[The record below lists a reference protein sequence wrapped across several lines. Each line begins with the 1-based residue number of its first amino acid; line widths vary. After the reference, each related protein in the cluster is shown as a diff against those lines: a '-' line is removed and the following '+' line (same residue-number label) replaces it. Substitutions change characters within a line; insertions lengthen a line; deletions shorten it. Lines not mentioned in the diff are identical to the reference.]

1 MHIHVPVRRAIV
13 DRLVSIASLLVLV
26 LAVVA
31 LDDRVREKA
40 SLLLSRDGAVTALE
54 ALTWRAGELMRV
66 ASRFVHDQGMENAAL
81 VIFGVAA
88 LTLVGFM
95 LRT

>member
-1 MHIHVPVRRAIV
+1 MHIHLPMRRTLI
-13 DRLVSIASLLVLV
+13 DTLVSITSLLVLV
-26 LAVVA
+26 LTVVA

-40 SLLLSRDGAVTALE
+40 SAVLSREGATAGLTALV
-54 ALTWRAGELMRV
+54 LRATELMRV

-81 VIFGVAA
+81 VIFAVAA

>member
-1 MHIHVPVRRAIV
+1 MHIHVPARRAIL
-13 DRLVSIASLLVLV
+13 DRLVSITSLLVLV
-26 LAVVA
+26 LTVVA

-40 SLLLSRDGAVTALE
+40 AALLSRQGATAGLE
-54 ALTWRAGELMRV
+54 ALAWRAGELMRV

-81 VIFGVAA
+81 VIFAVAA

>member
-1 MHIHVPVRRAIV
+1 MHLHIPIRRAIV

-26 LAVVA
+26 LAVAA
-31 LDDRVREKA
+31 LDGRVREKA
-40 SLLLSRDGAVTALE
+40 SSLFSREGAATQLE
-54 ALTWRAGELMRV
+54 TLARSAGDLMRV

>member
-1 MHIHVPVRRAIV
+1 MHIHVPARRAVV
-13 DRLVSIASLLVLV
+13 DKLVSITSLLVLV

-40 SLLLSRDGAVTALE
+40 SSLLSREGATAGFETL
-54 ALTWRAGELMRV
+54 AWRAGDVMRV

-81 VIFGVAA
+81 VIFAVAA

>member
-1 MHIHVPVRRAIV
+1 MNIHLPMRRTVIDKLLSV
-13 DRLVSIASLLVLV
+13 TSLLVLL

-31 LDDRVREKA
+31 LDDRVGEKA
-40 SLLLSRDGAVTALE
+40 SSLFSRHGSVAGFEELA
-54 ALTWRAGELMRV
+54 WRVGDVIRV

-81 VIFGVAA
+81 VIFAA
-88 LTLVGFM
+88 AATALVGFM